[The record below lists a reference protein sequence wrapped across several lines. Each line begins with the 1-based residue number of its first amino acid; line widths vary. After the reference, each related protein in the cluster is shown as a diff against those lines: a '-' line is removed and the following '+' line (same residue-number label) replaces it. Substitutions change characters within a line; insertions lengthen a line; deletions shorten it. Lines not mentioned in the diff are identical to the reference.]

1 MINSLWHTGVE
12 LVAPVISLFPY
23 GCRTHNNYDACSAF
37 VAGGTR
43 KRECFA
49 LASVLASAVGI
60 SWTRLSDLS
69 RLYGSG
75 QLGHRYCRRLT
86 LRLHT
91 AFRHHAL
98 ESDGDSAAEPFT
110 QTWSGNGA

>member
-1 MINSLWHTGVE
+1 MINSLWHTGDG
-12 LVAPVISLFPY
+12 LIAPVIPFSPY
-23 GCRTHNNYDACSAF
+23 GRRTHNKDACSAF

-49 LASVLASAVGI
+49 LASILASPVGI
-60 SWTRLSDLS
+60 PWTWLSDLS

-75 QLGHRYCRRLT
+75 QLGHRYCRRFA

-91 AFRHHAL
+91 AFRDHAL
-98 ESDGDSAAEPFT
+98 ESDGDSAAEPF
-110 QTWSGNGA
+110 

>member
-1 MINSLWHTGVE
+1 MLTMINDLWHTGDGIDRPDHSF
-12 LVAPVISLFPY
+12 LPY
-23 GCRTHNNYDACSAF
+23 GRRTHNKDACAAF

-75 QLGHRYCRRLT
+75 QLGHRYCRRFA

-98 ESDGDSAAEPFT
+98 ESDGDSAA
-110 QTWSGNGA
+110 